1 VSDQSDT
8 PAYAELRLDELCERL
23 ASDRAP
29 GAGSAAA
36 VTGAMAAS
44 LVVKAAKRST
54 GSWVEA
60 AGVVAQA
67 RLHATRCVELAAR
80 GAEAFDEALSALAA
94 GAGVELPLER
104 TADVLLELCDV
115 AADIAVLA
123 ARTAEQG
130 DGTFRAD
137 ASSASV
143 LAEGV
148 ARAAEA
154 LVRAN
159 LTVTAS
165 DARLTRARSLT
176 ELAADARRR
185 ALDAGP

>member
-1 VSDQSDT
+1 MDQSDT
-8 PAYAELRLDELCERL
+8 TAYAALRLDEFCERL

-36 VTGAMAAS
+36 VAGALAAS
-44 LVVKAAKRST
+44 LVVKAAKRSA
-54 GSWVEA
+54 GSWTEA

-67 RLHATRCVELAAR
+67 RLHTTRCIELAASD
-80 GAEAFDEALSALAA
+80 AEAFDEALSALAA
-94 GAGVELPLER
+94 VAWVERPLER
-104 TADVLLELCDV
+104 ATDVLLELCDV

-123 ARTAEQG
+123 ARTAAQG

-137 ASSASV
+137 AASATV

-165 DARLTRARSLT
+165 DARLARARSLT
-176 ELAADARRR
+176 EVAADARRR

>member
-1 VSDQSDT
+1 
-8 PAYAELRLDELCERL
+8 
-23 ASDRAP
+23 
-29 GAGSAAA
+29 
-36 VTGAMAAS
+36 M
-44 LVVKAAKRST
+44 
-54 GSWVEA
+54 
-60 AGVVAQA
+60 VAQA
-67 RLHATRCVELAAR
+67 RLHAERCFELAER

-94 GAGVELPLER
+94 GSGVELPLER
-104 TADVLLELCDV
+104 AADVLLELCDV
-115 AADIAVLA
+115 AADVAVLA
-123 ARTAEQG
+123 ARTADQG

-137 ASSASV
+137 AASASV

-176 ELAADARRR
+176 EVAADARRR
-185 ALDAGP
+185 AFDAGP

>member
-1 VSDQSDT
+1 MSDQSET
-8 PAYAELRLDELCERL
+8 PAYAALRVDELCERL

-36 VTGAMAAS
+36 VTGALAAA
-44 LVVKAAKRST
+44 LVVKAAKQSA
-54 GSWVEA
+54 GSWAEA

-67 RLHATRCVELAAR
+67 RLHTSRCIELAAR
-80 GAEAFDEALSALAA
+80 GADAFDEALSALAA

-115 AADIAVLA
+115 AADVAVLA
-123 ARTAEQG
+123 ARTADQG

-137 ASSASV
+137 AASASV

-154 LVRAN
+154 LIRAN

-165 DARLTRARSLT
+165 DHRLVRARSLT
-176 ELAADARRR
+176 EGAADARRR
-185 ALDAGP
+185 ALGAGP